1 LDHYYNTYLAV
12 DSPSVSE
19 LSDGLAEM
27 GYTSIPNFP
36 IDSVIRGELSYYDLI
51 QNTTILSD
59 SAKVHVFDL
68 LDLIYSDSGVT
79 LSGLQEIQSSIRN
92 SNLSQNEKDGLL
104 IGISIAYSSQCY
116 WEENLDDWTT
126 RLNSGEII
134 LRGDPGRDIVAADA
148 VTGTGLAIA
157 AGIGVWAPPAGV
169 TVAAGVIGSAAATSA
184 ATGIVHGAF
193 WIYDQI
199 GDNTGWW

>member
-1 LDHYYNTYLAV
+1 
-12 DSPSVSE
+12 
-19 LSDGLAEM
+19 M

-92 SNLSQNEKDGLL
+92 SNLNQNEKDGLL

-126 RLNSGEII
+126 RANSGAITHRENGPVEDII
-134 LRGDPGRDIVAADA
+134 ANDA
-148 VTGTGLAIA
+148 ISGAGMAISI
-157 AGIGVWAPPAGV
+157 GIGAVVPPAGV
-169 TVAAGVIGSAAATSA
+169 SAAAATVGTAAATSA
-184 ATGIVHGAF
+184 ATGIYHGAR
-193 WIYDQI
+193 WAWDQI
-199 GDNTGWW
+199 GANTGWW